1 MHWLEESHV
10 DDYGVEVLSLPCS
23 FQDRERIGRI
33 LSISHDCVIIQLDN
47 GPRIKWLDDKLVRIP
62 DSIIS

>member
-1 MHWLEESHV
+1 MHWLEESHLA
-10 DDYGVEVLSLPCS
+10 DYGIEVFSLPCS

-33 LSISHDCVIIQLDN
+33 LSIAHDSVIIQLDN
-47 GPRIKWLDDKLVRIP
+47 GSRIKWIDDKLLRIP